1 MKRTQTILVINRSIL
16 EKEKDSLNPNITMFV
31 RQTGMGA
38 FLLREIKVL
47 STQIWRL
54 YHIYSQSSRF

>member
-38 FLLREIKVL
+38 FLLRENKVL

>member
-1 MKRTQTILVINRSIL
+1 MLFEMKRTQTILVINRSIL

-38 FLLREIKVL
+38 FLLRENKVL
-47 STQIWRL
+47 STQI
-54 YHIYSQSSRF
+54 